1 MWINLHEGADF
12 ADKLSHPN
20 LSLFKKTAHVVP
32 VESKPCHTLEKKTGM
47 HRFYAPI
54 DKKQLGRLVKYLKG
68 IIIDDIQGL
77 GTNTAGRQLAAPE

>member
-32 VESKPCHTLEKKTGM
+32 VESKPCHTLEKKQECTV
-47 HRFYAPI
+47 FTP
-54 DKKQLGRLVKYLKG
+54 QLIKNNLA
-68 IIIDDIQGL
+68 GL
-77 GTNTAGRQLAAPE
+77 